1 MLGASRLKA
10 VLYHAHMIRQVLAF
24 GLLVAPLAYSATF
37 TKDVAPI
44 FFARCAGCHRPN
56 DVAPMSLLDY
66 QSARPWAKAIR
77 EAVLSRKMP
86 PWFADPRWGDF
97 ANDARLSA
105 SEIETIKT
113 WVDGGAAEGDPHDLP
128 AAPVF
133 IEGWRLGKPDI
144 IIDIGEDFSVKP
156 GRDAYEHFIVP
167 ANFSEGKWIRAAEI
181 RPGNRKVVHHVH
193 VSVIADA
200 SQAGSTSIESM
211 TALNRFLI
219 RDGTL
224 TRVRMDA
231 PVVDDACAADAP
243 DLPYL
248 RGFQEGALA
257 SFLPGRAPDVFPDG
271 SAKWIPP
278 GPKFEFV
285 IHYART
291 SGPPQTDRTSVGLY
305 LAPVKPERTL
315 RRMDLRN
322 FFFRIPSGA
331 ARHEV
336 KRCYTFERD
345 KLLLSVTP
353 HMHYRAHDVTYE
365 LVHPGGRRETLL
377 VVPHYDFNWQLVYR
391 LKKPLYVEKDSRLIV
406 TAHYDNSRNNPANPD
421 SAQTIRWGDR
431 SEEEMMTS
439 WIEYFDA
446 PAESPVGAKPLVAE

>member
-1 MLGASRLKA
+1 
-10 VLYHAHMIRQVLAF
+10 
-24 GLLVAPLAYSATF
+24 
-37 TKDVAPI
+37 
-44 FFARCAGCHRPN
+44 
-56 DVAPMSLLDY
+56 
-66 QSARPWAKAIR
+66 
-77 EAVLSRKMP
+77 MP
-86 PWFADPRWGDF
+86 PWFADPRWGSF
-97 ANDARLSA
+97 ANDARPSQ
-105 SEIETIKT
+105 SEIETIKA
-113 WVDGGAAEGDPHDLP
+113 WVDGGAAEGDPQDLP
-128 AAPVF
+128 PAPGF

-144 IIDIGEDFSVKP
+144 IVDIGEDFTVKP
-156 GRDAYEHFIVP
+156 GQDAYEHFIVP
-167 ANFSEGKWIRAAEI
+167 SNFSEGKWIRAAEI

-193 VSVIADA
+193 VGVVTDA

-211 TALNRFLI
+211 TALNQFLI

-278 GPKFEFV
+278 GSKFEFV

-305 LAPVKPERTL
+305 LAPAAPERTL
-315 RRMDLRN
+315 QRMDLRN

-353 HMHYRAHDVTYE
+353 HMHYRAHDITYE
-365 LVHPGGRRETLL
+365 LVRPGGKRETLL
-377 VVPHYDFNWQLVYR
+377 VVPYYDFNWQLVYR
-391 LKKPLYVEKDSRLIV
+391 LKDPLYVEKDSRLIV
-406 TAHYDNSRNNPANPD
+406 TAHYDNSANNPANPD
-421 SAQTIRWGDR
+421 PAQTVRWGDR

-439 WIEYFDA
+439 WIEYFNA
-446 PAESPVGAKPLVAE
+446 PPARIH